1 MKTTGG
7 ESLCAEFFGIGI
19 TVTAAS
25 QLAALRFRFA
35 PHLVPEPRGA
45 DRLHVD
51 LGPERPDGAAQFVVS
66 GANGTPML
74 RRTFRAWT
82 NVPPPVPPFAAL
94 ARRFWIAPAVVLAKG
109 PASVALLGSP
119 YAPRAEV
126 ALALAQRSWQFV
138 SGQLLVVDRMV
149 GHTMPYLVP
158 LEFYGAS
165 AAAVN
170 TDALPEG
177 TWHRR
182 ASAISDGVLQVRPE
196 RLGAVVPV
204 RARLGPPALVRLCR
218 APGETVRVAPAH
230 GGPAVWPPEAAA
242 ETAAL
247 TSFRVDM
254 PGSGGAEE
262 AAWLIDDQVTAS
274 ASAGFDAGAGAGA
287 AAGAGAGAVG
297 RVRAMDPLRI

>member
-1 MKTTGG
+1 MKPTGG

-19 TVTAAS
+19 TVTAAAG
-25 QLAALRFRFA
+25 LAALRFRFA
-35 PHLVPEPRGA
+35 PHLIPEPRGA

-51 LGPERPDGAAQFVVS
+51 LGAERPDGSAQFAVRD
-66 GANGTPML
+66 ADGTPLL

-109 PASVALLGSP
+109 PVSVALLGSP
-119 YAPRAEV
+119 HAPRAEV
-126 ALALAQRSWQFV
+126 AVALAQRSWQFV
-138 SGQLLVVDRMV
+138 SGQLLVVDRAV
-149 GHTMPYLVP
+149 GHVLPYLVP

-177 TWHRR
+177 TWRHRP
-182 ASAISDGVLQVRPE
+182 SAISDGVLQVRPE

-204 RARLGPPALVRLCR
+204 QARLGPPVLVQLCR
-218 APGETVRVAPAH
+218 AAGETARVAPAR

-242 ETAAL
+242 ETAGLA
-247 TSFRVDM
+247 SFRVDM

-262 AAWLIDDQVTAS
+262 AAWLIDDQVAAS
-274 ASAGFDAGAGAGA
+274 GA
-287 AAGAGAGAVG
+287 AGGLYPQAADSL
-297 RVRAMDPLRI
+297 RV